1 MKRILAISLFLLAAV
16 ILAVPVAADTP
27 YQGYTYDYWGRL
39 VPAPAAYVPVR
50 TFVASDICPTLGEF
64 NEPSDIHVAPC
75 ETIIYIVD
83 RGNNRIIGFDN
94 QLNLIR
100 VIDAFTRDGEADSF
114 SNPNSIFVTPSGHK
128 YIADTN
134 NHRIVVLDGNGN
146 FLRQI
151 TEPDV
156 EELEDDFAFLPE
168 QVLVGR
174 SGRVLVIV
182 QRVYEGMMMFSPEGD
197 FLGYFGSIPVNA
209 SPLEL
214 LWRNFQ
220 TREQRAIQARIIPTE
235 FQSMALDSYGFV
247 LTTNIQPW
255 GTNDQVMRL
264 NPRGGNVI
272 ENFNDNVG
280 IDGDQWFRP
289 AGGWL
294 TGPSQ
299 FIDIIARPYGK
310 FSTLDSTRGR
320 VYTYD
325 AEGNLLYV
333 FSGIGTLH
341 GMTNRPVA
349 IEMLGE
355 NIMILDAGRG
365 RVVYF
370 EPTEYGRLVNSAI
383 AARHRG
389 DEEDAVH
396 YWRRLVSLDENFA
409 LAWAGIGRSMLASGD
424 NVAAMYYLYRGMD
437 MQHYSIAFRRHRIDV
452 MHEALPAVLTV
463 GIVLIAIVAG
473 LRILVKVKGYQTA
486 EDED

>member
-1 MKRILAISLFLLAAV
+1 
-16 ILAVPVAADTP
+16 
-27 YQGYTYDYWGRL
+27 TYDYWGRL
-39 VPAPAAYVPVR
+39 IPAPAAYVPVR
-50 TFVASDICPTLGEF
+50 TFVASDICPDLGEF
-64 NEPSDIHVAPC
+64 NDPVDIHVAPC
-75 ETIIYIVD
+75 ETIYIVD
-83 RGNNRIIGFDN
+83 RNNNRIVGFDN
-94 QLNLIR
+94 ALNLVRI
-100 VIDAFTRDGEADSF
+100 IETFYRDGAPDSF
-114 SNPNSIFVTPSGHK
+114 NNPNSIFVTPNGDK
-128 YIADTN
+128 YIADTS
-134 NHRIVVLDGNGN
+134 NHRIVVLDSEGN

-156 EELEDDFAFLPE
+156 EGLEDDFAFLPTD
-168 QVLVGR
+168 VLVGR
-174 SGRVLVIV
+174 SGRVLAIV
-182 QRVYEGMMMFSPEGD
+182 QRVYEGIMSFSPEGE
-197 FLGYFGSIPVNA
+197 FLGYFGTIPVNA
-209 SPLEL
+209 SPIEL

-220 TREQRAIQARIIPTE
+220 TQEQRAIQMRFIPTE

-247 LTTNIQPW
+247 FTTNIQPW
-255 GTNDQVMRL
+255 GSNDQVMRL
-264 NPRGGNVI
+264 NPRGSNVI
-272 ENFNDNVG
+272 QNFNDNVG

-289 AGGWL
+289 VGGWL

-299 FIDIIARPYGK
+299 FIDVIARPYGK

-325 AEGNLLYV
+325 SEGNLLYV

-341 GMTNRPVA
+341 GMTHRPVA

-383 AARHRG
+383 SARHRG
-389 DEEDAVH
+389 DEEDAVD

-409 LAWAGIGRSMLASGD
+409 LAWAGIGRSMLATGD

-452 MHEALPAVLTV
+452 MHGALPAVLTG
-463 GIVLIAIVAG
+463 GIAVVLIIAG
-473 LRILVKVKGYQTA
+473 LKIFVRIKGQYGT
-486 EDED
+486 EDDD